1 MAAHSPRP
9 VDRARRTLARSGAAV
24 AGLAWAAF
32 AVASCGSAP
41 AIEADGARA
50 LQRVERQVAFGP
62 RIPGTPGHR
71 AMQEWL
77 VAELERLG
85 GRVERQSFA
94 DSIPGRALHVTNV
107 IARFGPATGRRIAL
121 CAHYDTRPWCDQ
133 DPDSSRRDEPLA
145 GANDAGSGVAVLLEV
160 AERMSRMP
168 PRVGVD
174 LVFFDAEDQGR
185 AAEAD
190 EFSRGARGYARL
202 IGDARPAAAFLFDMV
217 GDRDLAIHP
226 EVYSS
231 ERAANLVALVL
242 EAAKA
247 TRAMHFHPTPVH
259 RVIDDHLP
267 LLSAGIPA
275 VDIIDFDYPA
285 WHTHADQ
292 PDQVSAE
299 SLAEV
304 SRVAIWLVYESALAR
319 SR

>member
-1 MAAHSPRP
+1 MAARAAHRIVHVPR
-9 VDRARRTLARSGAAV
+9 AFARSGAAV
-24 AGLAWAAF
+24 AGVAWIVF
-32 AVASCGSAP
+32 AVASCGGAP
-41 AIEADGARA
+41 VIQADGARA

-85 GRVERQSFA
+85 GRVERQSFD
-94 DSIPGRALHVTNV
+94 DSIPGRAFRVTNI
-107 IARFGPATGRRIAL
+107 IARFGPSTGRRIAL

-133 DPDSSRRDEPLA
+133 DPDSTRRAEPVA

-160 AERMSRMP
+160 AERMSRTP

-185 AAEAD
+185 ASEPD

-202 IGDARPAAAFLFDMV
+202 IGTTRPAAAFLFDMV
-217 GDRDLAIHP
+217 GDRDLAIYP
-226 EVYSS
+226 EMYSS
-231 ERAANLVALVL
+231 ERAANLVALVG

-247 TRAMHFHPTPVH
+247 TRANHFHPIPRH

-285 WHTHADQ
+285 WHTHADL